1 MRLRCSI
8 NPKKP
13 EQHRKCRP
21 DKHMFARR
29 WPLAQ
34 KSPGSATQHRRG
46 NPTASNLCPDPG
58 SPHSP
63 SSYTT
68 LPAQMVYFTFP

>member
-1 MRLRCSI
+1 MTNRFSVVTVT
-8 NPKKP
+8 P
-13 EQHRKCRP
+13 
-21 DKHMFARR
+21 
-29 WPLAQ
+29 AQ
-34 KSPGSATQHRRG
+34 KNPPTAPHSAAGG

-58 SPHSP
+58 RPYSP

>member
-1 MRLRCSI
+1 MKMRQEVARLSKIGQPLRG
-8 NPKKP
+8 KP
-13 EQHRKCRP
+13 YSMQ
-21 DKHMFARR
+21 
-29 WPLAQ
+29 PL
-34 KSPGSATQHRRG
+34 PRV
-46 NPTASNLCPDPG
+46 NPG